1 MESCERKSDKAAAQR
16 LSELLSNLTVDDQRI
31 LARLLS
37 DWKNREQREEQ
48 RTECSIVTEYVVHN
62 RPHRAKIRNISL
74 GGAFIE
80 SRDLLRVN
88 QEISQSFFIPNF
100 EIPIRTKSRIVWTG
114 ADGFGVQFQIL
125 ETD

>member
-1 MESCERKSDKAAAQR
+1 MESSGRKSDKAAAQR
-16 LSELLSNLTVDDQRI
+16 LSELLNNLTLDEQRM
-31 LARLLS
+31 LARLLN
-37 DWKNREQREEQ
+37 DWNDREQREEQ
-48 RTECSIVTEYVVHN
+48 RIECSIVTEYIVHN

-80 SRDLLRVN
+80 SQDSLRVN
-88 QEISQSFFIPNF
+88 QEISQSFFVPNF

>member
-1 MESCERKSDKAAAQR
+1 MESSGRKSDKAVAQR
-16 LSELLSNLTVDDQRI
+16 LSELLNNLTLDEQRI

-37 DWKNREQREEQ
+37 DWNDREQREEQ
-48 RTECSIVTEYVVHN
+48 RTECSIVTEYIVHN
-62 RPHRAKIRNISL
+62 RPHRARIRNISL

-80 SRDLLRVN
+80 SQDSLRVN
-88 QEISQSFFIPNF
+88 QEISQSFFVPNF

-114 ADGFGVQFQIL
+114 PDGFGVQFQIL

>member
-1 MESCERKSDKAAAQR
+1 MESSGRKFDKAAAQR
-16 LSELLSNLTVDDQRI
+16 LSELLNNLTLDEQRI

-37 DWKNREQREEQ
+37 DWKDREQREEQ
-48 RTECSIVTEYVVHN
+48 RTECSIVTEYIVHN
-62 RPHRAKIRNISL
+62 RPHRAKIKNISL

-80 SRDLLRVN
+80 SRDSLRVN
-88 QEISQSFFIPNF
+88 QEISQSFFVPNF

-114 ADGFGVQFQIL
+114 PDGFGVQFQIL